1 VASRAHTAEHSP
13 VSPPSLPRCRRRQ
26 LLLRPP
32 PATTVAFVRRR
43 RTAHIYYTGFPLAP
57 CQSAPKCDI
66 KANPSLV
73 ARAHRGGSDT
83 SNSSAPPRHGR
94 LHQFHAASLAPRL
107 KAQRQP
113 YLYRSG
119 CRRCFQHQLLRLHLR
134 RPRAPLRR
142 PRPLVLLLVH
152 HDALSSNL
160 EHTVMP
166 RPPLISYA
174 HSAL

>member
-107 KAQRQP
+107 LGRP
-113 YLYRSG
+113 SG
-119 CRRCFQHQLLRLHLR
+119 NPICIARAAGAASSTSSFGCTFDAPELLSVDL
-134 RPRAPLRR
+134 
-142 PRPLVLLLVH
+142 
-152 HDALSSNL
+152 ALWC
-160 EHTVMP
+160 
-166 RPPLISYA
+166 SYW
-174 HSAL
+174 STTTPSPSTLSIP